1 MYSKKTLIELIKSTK
16 ESNMKWQ
23 ELMFQLSYPN
33 KNILNYI
40 FLDLKN
46 NKYTILSSKKYQ
58 VKMLKFLLIPM
69 LLTGILQ
76 ELLPPFKLLV
86 HVILLMLLPQLE
98 LLLVSRK
105 QQMEEFYL
113 LILLNKLFPV
123 IQTREDVKEDFNYTL
138 IYIL

>member
-58 VKMLKFLLIPM
+58 VKMLMFLLIPM

-86 HVILLMLLPQLE
+86 HVILLTLLLQLE

-113 LILLNKLFPV
+113 LILLNKLFLV